1 MLIVLLSFLLACLDV
16 ESFDPRPFVST
27 AINDFLTRKESENS
41 DVFGVLIM
49 NHNIN
54 GSDIIEI
61 TILPEDSHWKFLLS
75 NVDSLGTS
83 LISISYIER
92 NNKLFYWNTDDSC
105 LTQEVYDVL
114 LKYDFIERRD
124 VPTQE
129 WLIGERGY
137 FQDGT
142 KNHQYYFCKYTPE
155 RFKRRYSSI
164 RKLPKRM
171 KCKSTITN
179 Y

>member
-1 MLIVLLSFLLACLDV
+1 MLACQDV
-16 ESFDPRPFVST
+16 EPFDPRPFVST
-27 AINDFLTRKESENS
+27 AINDFLTRKESKSS

-61 TILPEDSHWKFLLS
+61 TILPVDSQWKFLLS
-75 NVDSLGTS
+75 NADSLGTS
-83 LISISYIER
+83 FISISYIER
-92 NNKLFYWNTDDSC
+92 GNKLFYWNTDDSG
-105 LTQEVYDVL
+105 LTQEVYDIL

-129 WLIGERGY
+129 WLIGERGR

-142 KNHQYYFCKYTPE
+142 KDHQYYFCKCNPV

-164 RKLPKRM
+164 VKPPKRM
-171 KCKSTITN
+171 KCKSTVTN
-179 Y
+179 N